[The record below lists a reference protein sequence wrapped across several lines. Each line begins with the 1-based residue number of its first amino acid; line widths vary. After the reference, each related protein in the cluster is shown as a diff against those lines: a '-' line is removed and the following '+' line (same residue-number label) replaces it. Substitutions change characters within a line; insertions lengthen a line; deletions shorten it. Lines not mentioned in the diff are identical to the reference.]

1 VWKVEQ
7 ALRWIFEDS
16 TEIAK
21 VSNSLVPDYKKRPER
36 CVFIKALAETKA
48 AIGLFQQISIDV
60 ISPVFI
66 GFQVLSCVNQ
76 FHLLPSNAT
85 FNGM

>member
-1 VWKVEQ
+1 VGRSVGRNE
-7 ALRWIFEDS
+7 
-16 TEIAK
+16 
-21 VSNSLVPDYKKRPER
+21 KRPVRVE
-36 CVFIKALAETKA
+36 FIEALAETKA